1 MDEIST
7 LYYKK
12 PQKHLI
18 IYIVFIVSISV
29 LIYISIKYYTYD
41 TKELILIQ
49 ECEEECHLKTTLNY
63 EEQTI
68 FEKDTIIKYK
78 NKNYKIDEIN
88 YEEPYLVNGIPV
100 SDVIIKTN
108 INDDKKVLKIEVKY
122 HKQRIINKIKEI
134 LIERK

>member
-18 IYIVFIVSISV
+18 IYIVFIVSILV

-49 ECEEECHLKTTLNY
+49 ECEEECYLKTTLNY